1 MTPEHPPAQR
11 TLHGWFAESARRFP
25 SQTALEVAGQHL
37 TYRQLDARA
46 AQFALALSAR
56 QGTHHGGPFGPRVGL
71 LATRSVNAYVAYL
84 GTLRAGG
91 VVVPLNPAYPAARNR
106 LVAER
111 AELDVVVADTGQDTS
126 FAEDQALPV
135 LHTDSS
141 AATGVPSAV
150 PDADPDALAY
160 VLFTSGST
168 GRPKGV
174 PIRHRNLDTYL
185 RHNIA
190 RYQVAP
196 GCRLSQTFDL
206 TFDPSVF
213 DMFVAWGAGA
223 TLVVPSR
230 DDLFDPVGFVNDR
243 AITHWYSVPSII
255 AMTRESGSLMPGSM
269 PGLRWSLFAGEP
281 LTLDNAAAWA
291 DAADHSTVE
300 NLYGPTEL
308 SVTVSAHRLPA
319 DRREWPRTANGTVP
333 IGTVYPHLDHRIA
346 EDTGELQVRG
356 PQRFEGYLDATDNTD
371 RFVPQAGPDGPDP
384 DAWYRTGDRIA
395 WHYGSMVHLGRLD
408 QQLKILGQRVELQEI
423 EHALRTLAGLADAVV
438 VPYTG
443 NGGDLRLAAVYTGDR
458 RTPAEVRELL
468 RHHLP
473 AHMVPRRYTHVDRLP
488 LNAHGKIDRIACA
501 AAA

>member
-1 MTPEHPPAQR
+1 MTRERPTPTR

-46 AQFALALSAR
+46 AEFASALTAR
-56 QGTHHGGPFGPRVGL
+56 QRSYGRSPASPRVGL
-71 LATRSVNAYVAYL
+71 LATRTVTAYAAYL

-91 VVVPLNPAYPAARNR
+91 VVVPLNPAYPAVRNR

-111 AELDVVVADTGQDTS
+111 ARLDVVVADPGQDTS
-126 FAEDQALPV
+126 FTEGTTLDV
-135 LHTDSS
+135 LHEGS
-141 AATGVPSAV
+141 AETTGEPTAV
-150 PDADPDALAY
+150 AAADPDALAY

-174 PIRHRNLDTYL
+174 PIRHRNLDAYL
-185 RHNIA
+185 HHNIA
-190 RYQVAP
+190 RYQVGP

-206 TFDPSVF
+206 TFDPSIF

-243 AITHWYSVPSII
+243 RITHWYSVPSII
-255 AMTRESGSLMPGSM
+255 TLTRESGSLLPGSM

-281 LTLDNAAAWA
+281 LTLDSAAAWA
-291 DAADHSTVE
+291 DAAMHSTVE

-308 SVTVSAHRLPA
+308 SVTVSAYRLPA
-319 DRREWPRTANGTVP
+319 DRRDWPPTGNGTVP
-333 IGTVYPHLDHRIA
+333 IGTVYPHLGHRIA

-356 PQRFEGYLDATDNTD
+356 PQRFEGYLDAVDNAD
-371 RFVPQAGPDGPDP
+371 RFLPPAGPDGPDP
-384 DAWYRTGDRIA
+384 DAWYRTGDRVA
-395 WHYGSMVHLGRLD
+395 WHGDSLVHLGRLD

-423 EHALRTLAGLADAVV
+423 EHALRSLAGLAEAVV

-443 NGGDLRLAAVYTGDR
+443 KGGDLRLAAVYTGDL

-468 RHHLP
+468 RQHLP
-473 AHMVPRRYTHVDRLP
+473 AHMVPRRYIHVDRLP
-488 LNAHGKIDRIACA
+488 LNTHGKIDRMACA